1 MSKQE
6 SSTEFTLARSV
17 THLLHR
23 AQQAA
28 VNESANGLADKGL
41 TIRQFAVLAAL
52 NDEDGQSQSSLVDV
66 TGIDRSTL
74 ADMVSRMEKT
84 GLVKRVKSVE
94 DARAKAVSLTKA
106 GQEAFEGAAPEV
118 MRADEILTEEGFDN
132 TGLTREEITLFQP
145 VGCDSCNKGYKG
157 RVGVYEVVRI
167 TDSISRIIMEGGNS
181 IQIADQARKEGFNN
195 LRISALRKAAMGVTS
210 LEEANRVT
218 KD

>member
-6 SSTEFTLARSV
+6 TNTEFTLSRSV

-41 TIRQFAVLAAL
+41 PIRQFAVLAAL

-84 GLVKRVKSVE
+84 GLVQRVKSKE
-94 DARAKAVSLTKA
+94 DARAKAVSLTAA
-106 GQEAFEGAAPEV
+106 GKTAFEGAAPEV
-118 MRADEILTEEGFDN
+118 MEADEILTEE
-132 TGLTREEITLFQP
+132 
-145 VGCDSCNKGYKG
+145 
-157 RVGVYEVVRI
+157 
-167 TDSISRIIMEGGNS
+167 
-181 IQIADQARKEGFNN
+181 
-195 LRISALRKAAMGVTS
+195 LRKSRRERLLLSFAIISGDF
-210 LEEANRVT
+210 EEEEEEPRKKKKKKN
-218 KD
+218 KKKKKIN